1 MLSCNE
7 KIKMM
12 MSGMR
17 HKHINITGDLTL
29 SLSKNEIIF
38 LDKRQRKT
46 SFTSILATDSEVK
59 FAMADKFTI
68 VINCDDELTVVSDA
82 GNVIE
87 LDIVEKEIVSNSI
100 RLCINMIEKS
110 IRDYKMLKDK
120 KHDQVKEEFFKL
132 LISPDKIEE
141 VLDELY

>member
-7 KIKMM
+7 KIKML

-120 KHDQVKEEFFKL
+120 KHDQEKEEFFKL